1 MDEDL
6 YDFSGVTLDLQ
17 LLKSELMTIQN
28 SRQNVPGSFSVK
40 SCAQYDDDDEEWFP
54 PSPPIYDVTE
64 KLIEINRNFREDPT
78 PIVRE
83 PNKLRWRPGP
93 GLVQVSLF
101 TSINFNNF
109 FDTFYPVL

>member
-28 SRQNVPGSFSVK
+28 SRQNLPPTFSVK
-40 SCAQYDDDDEEWFP
+40 PRVQVVDDDDDEEWFP

-64 KLIEINRNFREDPT
+64 KLIEINRTFREDPT
-78 PIVRE
+78 PIFRE
-83 PNKLRWRPGP
+83 PNKLRWFLLRQPKRR
-93 GLVQVSLF
+93 LVFLLD
-101 TSINFNNF
+101 N
-109 FDTFYPVL
+109 